1 MSFSTAPDAKESFV
15 FNSLPTSVNELKS
28 LPEASLDSPY
38 KTAALVL
45 AVLCNFE
52 NDKAETFEMLN
63 YLKGPEPVSV
73 YEKQFIAERLS
84 GKYYKSFSFFDGS
97 SPENGYKPSAPYRI
111 VICANPYSFPEKNW
125 AVMHVKSSGADSLRQ
140 IKLRCKPST
149 GQWFLNEIQCLSD
162 IRMPVAD
169 DPWA

>member
-15 FNSLPTSVNELKS
+15 FNSLPTSVNELKN

-38 KTAALVL
+38 KTAALVI

-52 NDKAETFEMLN
+52 NDKTETFEMLN
-63 YLKGPEPVSV
+63 YLKGPEPVSP
-73 YEKQFIAERLS
+73 YEKQFITERLS
-84 GKYYKSFSFFDGS
+84 GKYYKPFSFFSGS
-97 SPENGYKPSAPYRI
+97 SPENGYKPTVPYEII
-111 VICANPYSFPEKNW
+111 VCSNPYSFPENNW
-125 AVMHVKSSGADSLRQ
+125 AVMHIASSGADNMRQ

-162 IRMPVAD
+162 IRIPVED